1 MKQLHEKMY
10 EELQNLLC
18 ELWSDANMALDD
30 DWDRSNDGFQAQVEN
45 IEAFAAKYDIT
56 LTDTRE

>member
-1 MKQLHEKMY
+1 
-10 EELQNLLC
+10 
-18 ELWSDANMALDD
+18 MALDD